1 MVKIVANSACDL
13 SRELAEQYGLTIVP
27 DMVVF
32 SPEEQY
38 RNALDLEPEQFY
50 RRLPSCRK
58 LPTTAH
64 PNLDQYMQAFASVGN
79 CEEILCIAPTGKM
92 SGGYSTACAARELWM
107 EQSQTPQVTVYDSQQ
122 ISFGMGILVQE
133 ACRLV
138 REGLCAGEI
147 VNRLEVLR
155 RKVGVYFAMES
166 LEYAQKGGRVGA
178 IRVLAADLLKV
189 KPILTFRDGL
199 VRDIGIVRGYRNAV
213 QRVVSL
219 YKEKA
224 RFGGE
229 VFLFHADRESLAQ
242 VVRQQL
248 LAIDPE
254 ANIHIGWVGAV
265 IGVYTG
271 TGCLGMAFTEK

>member
-1 MVKIVANSACDL
+1 
-13 SRELAEQYGLTIVP
+13 
-27 DMVVF
+27 MVVF

-133 ACRLV
+133 ACRLA

-155 RKVGVYFAMES
+155 RKAGVYFAMES

-254 ANIHIGWVGAV
+254 AKIHIGWVGAV